1 MSRVF
6 VRIHWCWGGV
16 AVPMAYGTGH
26 GPLSVWKIVARL
38 SLLFDFDPIAVV
50 ANGGHLRGFYSTGMG
65 LGIQVLIRLGSIF
78 WPSRA
83 KHAKRET
90 PPDFGGGGAHFVQ
103 SRLVDHFWVR
113 GKRLTAVL
121 VLRNRID
128 TTRQPRKYCFN
139 LN

>member
-1 MSRVF
+1 MLEVCCGP
-6 VRIHWCWGGV
+6 HGTW
-16 AVPMAYGTGH
+16 YGAWTV
-26 GPLSVWKIVARL
+26 SVWKIVARL

-90 PPDFGGGGAHFVQ
+90 PPDFWGGVAHFVQ

-113 GKRLTAVL
+113 GKRLTAVY

>member
-1 MSRVF
+1 MFTWRNDVTCFCSYSLVLEVCCGSHGTWYGAWTVVGVENRRASF
-6 VRIHWCWGGV
+6 VV
-16 AVPMAYGTGH
+16 
-26 GPLSVWKIVARL
+26 VWFC
-38 SLLFDFDPIAVV
+38 SLCCRS
-50 ANGGHLRGFYSTGMG
+50 NGGHLRGFYSTGMG

-113 GKRLTAVL
+113 GKRLKADVC
-121 VLRNRID
+121 VKKSY
-128 TTRQPRKYCFN
+128 KYDPPTP
-139 LN
+139 

>member
-1 MSRVF
+1 MFLFVF
-6 VRIHWCWGGV
+6 TGVGGV
-16 AVPMAYGTGH
+16 LRFPWHLVRGMDRCRCE
-26 GPLSVWKIVARL
+26 IVARL
-38 SLLFDFDPIAVV
+38 LLLFDFVPIAVV

-128 TTRQPRKYCFN
+128 TTRQPRKHCFN
-139 LN
+139 LT

>member
-1 MSRVF
+1 
-6 VRIHWCWGGV
+6 
-16 AVPMAYGTGH
+16 MAPGTRH

-113 GKRLTAVL
+113 GKRLKADVC
-121 VLRNRID
+121 VKKSY
-128 TTRQPRKYCFN
+128 KYDPPTP
-139 LN
+139 